1 LLQENS
7 ETVIF
12 AEIKT
17 ENMKTVFALVSFLLV
32 ANLSHAQAF
41 EKGRNYI
48 HFGFGTGP
56 SGVGSANNLFYNYG
70 VSIGIIAGY
79 ERGITEKLGIGRIGA
94 GGLIGQSFQSFQ
106 SYELFNSGWIS
117 TTSLVGRAAYHF
129 DFNID
134 KMDVYAGIGAGV
146 NIPTGKYKTISTNSL
161 IQPNL
166 FAGIRYYFTSEMA
179 VYGELGYG
187 ASTINIGL
195 VYRL

>member
-1 LLQENS
+1 
-7 ETVIF
+7 
-12 AEIKT
+12 
-17 ENMKTVFALVSFLLV
+17 MKTVFALVSFLLV

-56 SGVGSANNLFYNYG
+56 RGL
-70 VSIGIIAGY
+70 SIGFVGGY

-94 GGLIGQSFQSFQ
+94 GGLVGQSFQSF
-106 SYELFNSGWIS
+106 NSVWIS
-117 TTSLVGRAAYHF
+117 TTSIVGRAAYHF
-129 DFNID
+129 DFDID

-146 NIPTGKYKTISTNSL
+146 NISTNSNYSL
-161 IQPNL
+161 VQPNL
-166 FAGIRYYFTSEMA
+166 FAGIRYYFANSLA

-187 ASTINIGL
+187 ASTINVGL

>member
-17 ENMKTVFALVSFLLV
+17 ENMKTVFAIVSFLLV
-32 ANLSHAQAF
+32 ATLSHAQAF

-48 HFGFGTGP
+48 HLGLGTGP
-56 SGVGSANNLFYNYG
+56 SGVGSANSLGYNYG
-70 VSIGIIAGY
+70 VNIGVIAGY
-79 ERGITEKLGIGRIGA
+79 ERGITDKLGIGRIGA

-106 SYELFNSGWIS
+106 SLNSGWIS